1 MREAGI
7 EVVTGVLET
16 EGARLNRFFFKHIQ
30 SGLPYVTLKIAQSS
44 DGFIG
49 QPGEQVWLTGE
60 ESRAWVH
67 QQRAETDVVL
77 IGANTLRVDNPQ
89 LNVRSVHGR
98 DPHIAILAG
107 KEPILPLQ
115 RIFSS
120 TADRKIYIFHS
131 IWISP
136 SFSRPGVEWITLPAD
151 SKGRVLPRDVLHWL
165 GNAGFNSVF
174 VEGGAVVIQ
183 QFMAQKL
190 WDEFHLIEAPLPLR
204 EGIKGVSK
212 AYLKSCTCHD
222 TLLLGQDKLRIFLS
236 ADRS

>member
-1 MREAGI
+1 
-7 EVVTGVLET
+7 
-16 EGARLNRFFFKHIQ
+16 
-30 SGLPYVTLKIAQSS
+30 
-44 DGFIG
+44 
-49 QPGEQVWLTGE
+49 
-60 ESRAWVH
+60 
-67 QQRAETDVVL
+67 
-77 IGANTLRVDNPQ
+77 
-89 LNVRSVHGR
+89 
-98 DPHIAILAG
+98 
-107 KEPILPLQ
+107 
-115 RIFSS
+115 
-120 TADRKIYIFHS
+120 
-131 IWISP
+131 
-136 SFSRPGVEWITLPAD
+136 
-151 SKGRVLPRDVLHWL
+151 VLHWL